1 MNWWRLWRLAE
12 SDEVLAPKELWL
24 AGRAAGQG
32 LTREEVNW
40 RFACYEAMSG
50 DGGVYWRWIKN

>member
-1 MNWWRLWRLAE
+1 MAE

-40 RFACYEAMSG
+40 LIACYEAMSG
-50 DGGVYWRWIKN
+50 DGGVYWRWITN